1 MDTFWYVVKVL
12 PGKER
17 ILNEQFNTEIAMGK
31 IRNIIRFICPTE
43 KENRVVRNK
52 RVMREKVIYSG
63 YLYFEASKKL
73 DEDELK
79 WISLI
84 PNIMG
89 MAGSRIPLLMNNID
103 ISRILKDDSLE
114 VHSESRKTKYEKGE
128 RVIITE
134 GPFKTF
140 EGFVSS
146 INGEKVDLEVRIFGR
161 NTPVSLTMYQI
172 KKI

>member
-1 MDTFWYVVKVL
+1 MDTFWYIVKVL

-17 ILNEQFNTEIAMGK
+17 ILTEQFNSDISSGK
-31 IRNIIRFICPTE
+31 IKNIIRFICPTE
-43 KENRVVRNK
+43 KENVVVRNK
-52 RVMREKVIYSG
+52 RMLREKVIYSG
-63 YLYFEASKKL
+63 YLYFESNKKL
-73 DEDELK
+73 DDDELK

-89 MAGSRIPLLMNNID
+89 MSGSRIPVMMNNGD
-103 ISRILKDDSLE
+103 INRILKDDTLDE
-114 VHSESRKTKYEKGE
+114 HTESKRLKYKKGE

-146 INGEKVDLEVRIFGR
+146 ICGEKVDLEVRIFGR
-161 NTPVSLTMYQI
+161 NTPVSLTLYQI
-172 KKI
+172 KKV